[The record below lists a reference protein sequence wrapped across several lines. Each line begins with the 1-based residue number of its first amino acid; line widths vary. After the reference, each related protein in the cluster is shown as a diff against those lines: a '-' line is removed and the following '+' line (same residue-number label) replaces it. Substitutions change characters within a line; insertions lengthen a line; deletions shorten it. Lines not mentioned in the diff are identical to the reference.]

1 MSTER
6 RYELYTPAQVRAVI
20 GACDAEKPTGAR
32 DGAFIFLLWCTGL
45 RIAEALDL
53 NPDAINR
60 RRGTVWVA
68 CGKGGKSR
76 TVVTPQASRPELLE
90 RLDRWIR
97 FRESHAWTDSPLFCG
112 LHGDRLDESYMRKM
126 MGTLAAR
133 ANVHVRFHPHGLRHT
148 FAASMH
154 LAGVPL
160 DVIQRQLGHSDLSI
174 TGAYLRRIAPEVV
187 HKMMSDFSLE

>member
-1 MSTER
+1 MPEK
-6 RYELYTPAQVRAVI
+6 RYELYTPTDVRAVVDS
-20 GACDAEKPTGAR
+20 CDQETPTGAR
-32 DGAFIFLLWCTGL
+32 DGAFVFLLWCTGL
-45 RIAEALDL
+45 RIAEACDL
-53 NPDAINR
+53 KPDALDR

-76 TVVTPQASRPELLE
+76 SVVTPRSSRPELWQ
-90 RLDRWIR
+90 RLDRWAR
-97 FRESHAWTDSPLFCG
+97 FRESHAWTDSPLFCN
-112 LHGDRLDESYMRKM
+112 LHGQRIDESYMRKT

-133 ANVHVRFHPHGLRHT
+133 ANLTCRFHPHGLRHT

-160 DVIQRQLGHSDLSI
+160 DVIQRQLGHNDLAI

-187 HKMMSDFSLE
+187 HSIMSDFSLE

>member
-1 MSTER
+1 MADR

-20 GACDAEKPTGAR
+20 EACDSATPSGAR
-32 DGAFIFLLWCTGL
+32 DAAFLFLLWCTGL
-45 RIAEALDL
+45 RIAEACDL
-53 NPDAINR
+53 LPDAIDR

-76 TVVTPQASRPELLE
+76 TVVTPRASRPELWQ
-90 RLDRWIR
+90 RLDRWQR
-97 FRESHAWTDSPLFCG
+97 FRESHAWTKSPLFCN
-112 LHGDRLDESYMRKM
+112 LHGARLDESYLRKTM
-126 MGTLAAR
+126 ATLAIR
-133 ANVHVRFHPHGLRHT
+133 ANVNVRFHPHGLRHT

-160 DVIQRQLGHSDLSI
+160 DVIQRQLGHNDLAI

-187 HKMMSDFSLE
+187 HDIMADFSLE

>member
-1 MSTER
+1 MSDR
-6 RYELYTPAQVRAVI
+6 KYELYTPADVRAVVD
-20 GACDAEKPTGAR
+20 ACDVETPTGAR
-32 DGAFIFLLWCTGL
+32 DGAFVFLLWCTGL
-45 RIAEALDL
+45 RIAEACDL
-53 NPDAINR
+53 AADAIDR

-76 TVVTPQASRPELLE
+76 TIVTPRPSRAELWQ
-90 RLDRWIR
+90 RLDRWMR
-97 FRESHAWTDSPLFCG
+97 FRNSHAWTDSPLFCN
-112 LHGDRLDESYMRKM
+112 LHGQRLDESYMRKT

-133 ANVHVRFHPHGLRHT
+133 ANLKVRFHPHGLRHT

-160 DVIQRQLGHSDLSI
+160 DVIQRQLGHNDLSI

-187 HKMMSDFSLE
+187 HSIITDFSLE